1 MADYQYE
8 IEEPIAALATPWG
21 ESAIAIIRTS
31 GKNVHKLMDGIF
43 RPLKKNMA
51 LGEAEGRTLCY
62 GRIVDPG
69 RNEDVDD
76 VMLALY
82 RAPASYTGE
91 DSVEIFCHGS
101 LPVITRILRVLK
113 SSGFRPAQPGE
124 FTLRAFLNGKLD
136 LTRAEAVNELIRS
149 KSDRARSLALDRLSG
164 AVERRITEIKLKLA
178 SFLSAV
184 EVRIDYPDEDIEG
197 QIVTDEQ
204 LNVIEKGLRT
214 LLSSFSTGKLFQEGI
229 TAVLAGRTNA
239 GKSTLFN
246 LLLKEER
253 SIVSEYHG
261 TTRDY
266 IEGNISIAGIPIRI
280 FDTAGLRDST
290 DSVEAEGVK
299 RAERVIENADLLL
312 YLVDSTE
319 GLLKEDDN
327 FIQGY
332 RGVNRLIKIWNK
344 IDLIKD
350 KGKQAGSE
358 GASAGRVPQGFIS
371 LSSETGEGLPELV
384 LAVKRILLS
393 GTSVKSGEPV
403 IDSLRQKE
411 LLEQTLAS
419 VSRFREGVKK
429 GYPLDVVS
437 IDLQEAV
444 HSLGEITG
452 EVTSQ
457 DILNNIFSNFCVGK

>member
-1 MADYQYE
+1 MTDYQYE

-51 LGEAEGRTLCY
+51 LSEAEGRTLCY

-101 LPVITRILRVLK
+101 LPVITRILKVLK

-204 LNVIEKGLRT
+204 LNVIEKGLKS
-214 LLSSFSTGKLFQEGI
+214 LILSFSTGKLFQEGI

-327 FIQGY
+327 FIQGH

-350 KGKQAGSE
+350 KGKQA
-358 GASAGRVPQGFIS
+358 ARVPQGFIS
-371 LSSETGEGLPELV
+371 LSSETGEGLSELI

-411 LLEQTLAS
+411 LLEKTLAS
-419 VSRFREGVKK
+419 VLSFREGVKK

-437 IDLQEAV
+437 VDLQEAV